1 MRAGTSLLVAVRPA
15 GNFLGRGGGP
25 CPRLGQEQGSA
36 SRSMADATL
45 SGGHSTGTDGKFGG
59 IAPKAVRA
67 SRHRN
72 AFLILLETYISC
84 LVDLKPPEM
93 SLVDT
98 SAKIPPSTPKSSDIA
113 PRMDNF
119 TGTISDLEIPMAKAV
134 LNGTIEL

>member
-1 MRAGTSLLVAVRPA
+1 MAPVRPV
-15 GNFLGRGGGP
+15 GRLLGRGGGAW
-25 CPRLGQEQGSA
+25 PRFGQEHCSV
-36 SRSMADATL
+36 SRSMMDAML
-45 SGGHSTGTDGKFGG
+45 SGGHDTGTDGKFGG

-84 LVDLKPPEM
+84 LVDLRPPAM

-113 PRMDNF
+113 PRMDSL
-119 TGTISDLEIPMAKAV
+119 TGTISDLAIPIARAV
-134 LNGTIEL
+134 RNGTIEL